1 MAVFKIIV
9 IYYNFGVPVLA
20 GELAMAC
27 VCVCP
32 TQFGVLSKRGAD
44 RACFGM
50 DASFDQS
57 YTVL

>member
-20 GELAMAC
+20 RELAMAC

-32 TQFGVLSKRGAD
+32 TQSVFCRNGWTD